1 MWAEFILIL
10 ETTVFILKIIS
21 AIVSIIML
29 VLIVWL
35 IKETNFYESKIK
47 KIFFTYK
54 EAKSKEAK
62 SSELEIKNNEF
73 KKFIQEKWAEIKA
86 QSEKGDMVHW
96 KLSIIEADKL
106 VDTVL
111 KELGFIGNT
120 MGERLKTVTEKD
132 LPSINSLWQVHNLR
146 NNLVH
151 TSDFN
156 INKSQA
162 EKAISIF
169 EKALKEFKVIGN

>member
-54 EAKSKEAK
+54 EAKS
-62 SSELEIKNNEF
+62 SELEIKNNEF

-86 QSEKGDMVHW
+86 QSTKGDMVHW

-106 VDTVL
+106 IDTVL

-169 EKALKEFKVIGN
+169 EKALKEFKVI

>member
-1 MWAEFILIL
+1 MWADFILIL
-10 ETTVFILKIIS
+10 ERTIFILKIIS
-21 AIVSIIML
+21 AMASIIMIS
-29 VLIVWL
+29 LILWL
-35 IKETNFYESKIK
+35 MKETKFYENKIQ
-47 KIFFTYK
+47 KIFFTYR
-54 EAKSKEAK
+54 EAK

-106 VDTVL
+106 IDTVL
-111 KELGFIGNT
+111 KELGFVGNT

-132 LPSINSLWQVHNLR
+132 LPCINSLWQVHNLR

-151 TSDFN
+151 TSDFT
-156 INKSQA
+156 INQNQA
-162 EKAISIF
+162 MKAISIF
-169 EKALKEFKVIGN
+169 ERALKEFKVI